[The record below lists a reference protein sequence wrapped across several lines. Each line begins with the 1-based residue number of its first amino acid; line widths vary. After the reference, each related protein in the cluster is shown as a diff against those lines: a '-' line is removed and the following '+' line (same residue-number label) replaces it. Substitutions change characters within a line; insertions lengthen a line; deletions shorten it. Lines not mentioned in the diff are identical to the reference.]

1 MGDAHIALVC
11 LTFGHTL
18 GLGVCD
24 LKVFGRKQPV
34 AVMFRP
40 GAALP
45 ASVWRLFIHT
55 VCINTG
61 SFWRLVSRTFAAG
74 GSHVVHSSLADVIA
88 Y

>member
-34 AVMFRP
+34 AEMFRP

-45 ASVWRLFIHT
+45 ASVWRLLC
-55 VCINTG
+55 V
-61 SFWRLVSRTFAAG
+61 
-74 GSHVVHSSLADVIA
+74 
-88 Y
+88 